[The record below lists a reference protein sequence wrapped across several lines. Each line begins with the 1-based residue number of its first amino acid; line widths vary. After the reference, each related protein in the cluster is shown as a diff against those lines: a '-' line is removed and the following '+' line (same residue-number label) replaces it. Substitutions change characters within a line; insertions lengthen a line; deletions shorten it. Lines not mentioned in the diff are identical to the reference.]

1 MGQDK
6 MPSRRNI
13 LKSIGAGTTVITAST
28 LGSAVDDG
36 IKIVTGARGD
46 EPSTT
51 RVVSEEWYDHVLA
64 VREAQSELLTTARNN
79 SAIRK
84 GLSRANTDKSSN
96 PLITD
101 PISVKRVSTDEEIGG
116 LHKRKLQVPAEDQE
130 QVKKNTP
137 NQIRGIPVEIVD
149 KPYETKLD
157 NHGEG
162 SFCNSQVASCVQGG
176 DIVSGYYADG
186 GDSCSQTWATLSLT
200 CGVTQDGKQR
210 VMTSAHGF
218 ARDYCGP
225 DINGMAAYQGNMC
238 NDSQDPKF
246 FGNVQDYNWG
256 LDFATIST
264 DYYTDNYNSSISSG
278 VVDETVDIDG
288 HVTEDGLD
296 YLDSNNYEV
305 EKYGARTC
313 YDSGIVNGVVRQ
325 YTNCGSENTWVEV
338 TTQAA
343 GGDSGAPHYRKVD
356 SYNNGYLE
364 LIGPHVRHDVNSNGS
379 HEVSY
384 CPAAFEISNQHDV
397 VFNTS
402 DCGY

>member
-1 MGQDK
+1 

-36 IKIVTGARGD
+36 IEIVTGARGD

-116 LHKRKLQVPAEDQE
+116 LH
-130 QVKKNTP
+130 
-137 NQIRGIPVEIVD
+137 
-149 KPYETKLD
+149 
-157 NHGEG
+157 
-162 SFCNSQVASCVQGG
+162 
-176 DIVSGYYADG
+176 
-186 GDSCSQTWATLSLT
+186 
-200 CGVTQDGKQR
+200 
-210 VMTSAHGF
+210 
-218 ARDYCGP
+218 
-225 DINGMAAYQGNMC
+225 
-238 NDSQDPKF
+238 
-246 FGNVQDYNWG
+246 
-256 LDFATIST
+256 
-264 DYYTDNYNSSISSG
+264 
-278 VVDETVDIDG
+278 
-288 HVTEDGLD
+288 
-296 YLDSNNYEV
+296 
-305 EKYGARTC
+305 
-313 YDSGIVNGVVRQ
+313 
-325 YTNCGSENTWVEV
+325 
-338 TTQAA
+338 
-343 GGDSGAPHYRKVD
+343 YRKVD